1 MSGVVIR
8 LVVNS
13 FTVVSW
19 SENDARQVPD
29 MSGVEI
35 RLVVNLSTEMPWSEN
50 DARRV
55 PDMSGVVIRL
65 VVNLVHCSVLVWKKN
80 DAV

>member
-1 MSGVVIR
+1 MA
-8 LVVNS
+8 
-13 FTVVSW
+13 W
-19 SENDARQVPD
+19 SEKKKKNDAGRVPD

-65 VVNLVHCSVLVWKKN
+65 VVNLVHCSVLV
-80 DAV
+80 

>member
-1 MSGVVIR
+1 MSGVVIRLIR

-35 RLVVNLSTEMPWSEN
+35 K
-50 DARRV
+50 
-55 PDMSGVVIRL
+55 L
-65 VVNLVHCSVLVWKKN
+65 VVNLVHFSGLV
-80 DAV
+80 

>member
-35 RLVVNLSTEMPWSEN
+35 K
-50 DARRV
+50 
-55 PDMSGVVIRL
+55 L
-65 VVNLVHCSVLVWKKN
+65 VVNLVHFGGLV
-80 DAV
+80 

>member
-35 RLVVNLSTEMPWSEN
+35 K
-50 DARRV
+50 
-55 PDMSGVVIRL
+55 L
-65 VVNLVHCSVLVWKKN
+65 VVNLVHFGGLVWKKKKKMMQGESLTCL
-80 DAV
+80 VLR

>member
-1 MSGVVIR
+1 
-8 LVVNS
+8 
-13 FTVVSW
+13 
-19 SENDARQVPD
+19 